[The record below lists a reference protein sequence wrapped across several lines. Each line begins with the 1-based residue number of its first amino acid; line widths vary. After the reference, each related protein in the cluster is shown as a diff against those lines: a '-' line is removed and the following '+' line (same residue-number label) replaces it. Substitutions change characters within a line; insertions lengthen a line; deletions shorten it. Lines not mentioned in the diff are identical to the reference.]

1 MFEESVLLQC
11 RCTADPIP
19 SFTWTL
25 DGKAIVI
32 GNKYRQ
38 GILTEGNTHTIFLE
52 VLQVT
57 KKDSGIYKV
66 TAKNN
71 KGDGAA
77 NIELN
82 IAGVEFK
89 FVLIPFYKPL
99 EYLCLFFLDYQKVLR
114 HHLLVNQQ
122 LNKMQKLLLFKS
134 ISLLIQVH
142 H

>member
-1 MFEESVLLQC
+1 MTDVYLDQEQNASGRPTFTQLPQVRMFEESVLLEC

-25 DGKAIVI
+25 DGKPIAV
-32 GNKYRQ
+32 GTKYKQ

-52 VLQVT
+52 VSQIT

-66 TAKNN
+66 TAKNS

-82 IAGVEFK
+82 IEGIEFK
-89 FVLIPFYKPL
+89 FVSKYFL
-99 EYLCLFFLDYQKVLR
+99 E
-114 HHLLVNQQ
+114 
-122 LNKMQKLLLFKS
+122 
-134 ISLLIQVH
+134 I
-142 H
+142 